1 MNSGLMVPILAC
13 SGVMANV
20 IYLPNITIPFL
31 LILYQLEQERRFLR
45 MCTYSAFLDLD
56 PSNLNIR
63 SRVLEHIYEK
73 HAMNDETGIV
83 YTYLRYDS
91 TETQAL
97 SNLLGAFIKQL
108 CFRKELDPS
117 LLDFFKE
124 YSRDARVPS
133 YEKLESHFIQLAE
146 RFTRFFI
153 LVDALDEA
161 PQEQRKKIFKMIL
174 NLVDRLQCV
183 QVFVTS
189 RREDDII
196 NMFLQLKA
204 PKIEIEAKNNAV
216 DIEIYVRGKVET
228 LISQGELKLQDRS
241 LHDKIVQE
249 LVGKADGM

>member
-1 MNSGLMVPILAC
+1 M
-13 SGVMANV
+13 
-20 IYLPNITIPFL
+20 
-31 LILYQLEQERRFLR
+31 R

-63 SRVLEHIYEK
+63 SRVLEYIHEK

-83 YTYLRYDS
+83 YAYLRYDS
-91 TETQAL
+91 AETQVL

-108 CFRKELDPS
+108 CFRNELDPP

-124 YSRDARVPS
+124 YSRDARVPL

-153 LVDALDEA
+153 LVDALDEVQ
-161 PQEQRKKIFKMIL
+161 QEQRKKIFQMIL
-174 NLVDRLQCV
+174 NLVNRLQCV

-189 RREDDII
+189 RKEEDIV

-204 PKIEIEAKNNAV
+204 PKIEIEAKNNAI
-216 DIEIYVRGKVET
+216 DIEIYVRGKIET

>member
-1 MNSGLMVPILAC
+1 
-13 SGVMANV
+13 
-20 IYLPNITIPFL
+20 
-31 LILYQLEQERRFLR
+31 
-45 MCTYSAFLDLD
+45 
-56 PSNLNIR
+56 
-63 SRVLEHIYEK
+63 
-73 HAMNDETGIV
+73 MNDEIGIV
-83 YTYLRYDS
+83 YAYLRYDS
-91 TETQAL
+91 ADTQVL
-97 SNLLGAFIKQL
+97 SNLFGAFIKQL

-133 YEKLESHFIQLAE
+133 YDKLESHFIQLAK

-161 PQEQRKKIFKMIL
+161 RQEQRREIFKMIL

-189 RREDDII
+189 RKEEDII

-204 PKIEIEAKNNAV
+204 PKIEIEAKNNAA
-216 DIEIYVRGKVET
+216 DIEIYARGQIET
-228 LISQGELKLQDRS
+228 LISQGDLKLQDRT
-241 LHDKIVQE
+241 LHEKIVQE